1 MISTEHNSENSHNAA
16 VRGKILQ
23 STTSTHKGNYAIYA
37 YTYCHYTLLKS
48 LHSHKQSITYN
59 IRYLLL
65 ANMKPSTSAF
75 GLTMRN
81 MNTAQESKCAHK
93 QTPRVNKQICLLTN

>member
-1 MISTEHNSENSHNAA
+1 
-16 VRGKILQ
+16 
-23 STTSTHKGNYAIYA
+23 
-37 YTYCHYTLLKS
+37 
-48 LHSHKQSITYN
+48 
-59 IRYLLL
+59 
-65 ANMKPSTSAF
+65 MKPSTSAF